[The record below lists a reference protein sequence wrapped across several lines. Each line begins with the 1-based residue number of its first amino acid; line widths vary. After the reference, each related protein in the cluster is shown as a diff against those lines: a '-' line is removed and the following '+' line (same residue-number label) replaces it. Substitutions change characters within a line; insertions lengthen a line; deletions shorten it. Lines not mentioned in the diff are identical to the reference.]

1 MVDVFFRHANRLL
14 PVAGILL
21 LINAGAAHAQTAVP
35 DQGATVTKYCV
46 TCHNE
51 RTKVAGLMLDKA
63 NIADP
68 SATADVWEKAI
79 RKMRVGMMPPQGAP
93 RPDAQTQT
101 TLISYLTTA
110 LDRAGAQH
118 PNPGR
123 PLVHRLNRA
132 EY

>member
-1 MVDVFFRHANRLL
+1 MMDVLRKRVNRLQPL
-14 PVAGILL
+14 AGILI
-21 LINAGAAHAQTAVP
+21 LINVASAHAQAAVS
-35 DQGATVTKYCV
+35 DNDAVVAKYCV

-51 RTKVAGLMLDKA
+51 RTKTAGLMLDKA

-79 RKMRVGMMPPQGAP
+79 RKMRVGMMPPQSAP
-93 RPDAQTQT
+93 HPDAQAQT
-101 TLISYLTTA
+101 SLISYLTTA
-110 LDRAGAQH
+110 LDKAGAQH